1 MSSASSTER
10 GAARRD
16 SGFQPWHFYLLM
28 SLAGAT
34 WAVIVSR
41 DTHPAAL
48 VLLSAAIVAAGVVG
62 AALHYT
68 VVAFFAPHD
77 TAPAPASGRTREFLQ
92 QEKALVLRSIK
103 ELEFD
108 RAMGKVSDQDFAEIG
123 GRLRARALEIMQ
135 LLDGAPS
142 SVHGAREEPAR
153 STEHRALGTE
163 DRAPRT
169 EHRAL
174 STEHRSCP
182 SCGSTVDSDA
192 RFCKNCGAKL

>member
-10 GAARRD
+10 GAAGRD
-16 SGFQPWHFYLLM
+16 SGFQPWHFYMLL

-48 VLLSAAIVAAGVVG
+48 VLLSAAIVAAGLVG
-62 AALHYT
+62 AALHYA
-68 VVAFFAPHD
+68 VVAFFAPSRM
-77 TAPAPASGRTREFLQ
+77 APAPASGRTREFLE

-123 GRLRARALEIMQ
+123 GRLRARAMEIMQ
-135 LLDGAPS
+135 TLDGTPVSVDAGTQSGTRRSVPAP
-142 SVHGAREEPAR
+142 AQQAA
-153 STEHRALGTE
+153 TEHRAQGTE
-163 DRAPRT
+163 PHPRT
-169 EHRAL
+169 
-174 STEHRSCP
+174 CP
-182 SCGSTVDSDA
+182 ACDAAVDPDA
-192 RFCKNCGAKL
+192 RFCKICGAKLP

>member
-10 GAARRD
+10 GATGRD
-16 SGFQPWHFYLLM
+16 SGFQPWHFYMLL

-48 VLLSAAIVAAGVVG
+48 VLLSAAIVAAGLVG
-62 AALHYT
+62 ATLHYA
-68 VVAFFAPHD
+68 VVAFFAPSRV
-77 TAPAPASGRTREFLQ
+77 APAPATGRTREFLQ

-123 GRLRARALEIMQ
+123 GRLRARAMEIMQ
-135 LLDGAPS
+135 ALDGTPS
-142 SVHGAREEPAR
+142 SGEAGAVFGARRNVPTTAPQDAG
-153 STEHRALGTE
+153 TDHRAPGT
-163 DRAPRT
+163 DDPPRT
-169 EHRAL
+169 
-174 STEHRSCP
+174 CP
-182 SCGSTVDSDA
+182 SCDAAVDADA
-192 RFCKNCGAKL
+192 RFCKICGAKLS